1 MYTEMVRFHISY
13 DEWLGKLEEY
23 AAEKGIVI
31 DTGDAQWL
39 DLYDADMNV
48 RDVIEH
54 VFGG

>member
-1 MYTEMVRFHISY
+1 MYSEMVRFHISY

-31 DTGDAQWL
+31 DTDDAQWL

-48 RDVIEH
+48 RDAIEH